1 MWLLPWV
8 PHSSSSHL
16 WKEQHHPPETSE
28 TSGVSFYPTPH
39 ILSPASLST
48 SLVHLFPCPSQS
60 TTVPE
65 PQHGLP
71 ASSLA
76 SPTPANPTPRSFLYT
91 TTRASPLKMQAMKEP
106 PKKCKSLSEPPKTPR
121 LKRLPLASPQ
131 TPFHPP
137 RFRTALQTRTALSH
151 LGSAKQWSLK
161 ALTS

>member
-1 MWLLPWV
+1 MNFSWLSPWMWNPQTGRVTGSTIQGIQHTENPVVSVSTCGCYPGFHTHHLPIFGK
-8 PHSSSSHL
+8 SSTIRLKPQRPLESPS
-16 WKEQHHPPETSE
+16 T
-28 TSGVSFYPTPH
+28 PTPH

-76 SPTPANPTPRSFLYT
+76 SPTPANPTPRSFLHT

-106 PKKCKSLSEPPKTPR
+106 PKKCKSL
-121 LKRLPLASPQ
+121 
-131 TPFHPP
+131 
-137 RFRTALQTRTALSH
+137 
-151 LGSAKQWSLK
+151 
-161 ALTS
+161 